1 MSLRLRPVLGLT
13 CLITGRNLSALI
25 HHPTFLLTR
34 YHVTF
39 TSRITPLLALVL
51 LAGCTTY
58 TYEDGSKETLW
69 GVPTEEETRRYE
81 EDRQAEG
88 VRYRIPGQV
97 EPDRSDSEE

>member
-1 MSLRLRPVLGLT
+1 MTLPSRFTLLLG
-13 CLITGRNLSALI
+13 
-25 HHPTFLLTR
+25 
-34 YHVTF
+34 
-39 TSRITPLLALVL
+39 LVL

-88 VRYRIPGQV
+88 VRYRVPGQL
-97 EPDRSDSEE
+97 EPDRSNSEE

>member
-1 MSLRLRPVLGLT
+1 MTHPLQGL
-13 CLITGRNLSALI
+13 
-25 HHPTFLLTR
+25 
-34 YHVTF
+34 HVTF
-39 TSRITPLLALVL
+39 MLLRSALLPLGLAL

-58 TYEDGSKETLW
+58 TYEDGSQETLW

-97 EPDRSDSEE
+97 EPERNDPISDSDPIRDDDSITDDGVTPR